1 MTTERELPL
10 IALRAF
16 AVAARAQSL
25 SSAAKELGV
34 THGAVSKQ
42 IRSLENWLGQQVF
55 TREGRGLTLTPYGKI
70 LAEQLGQSFKDMG
83 AACEYVRR
91 QRSKTVLAIE
101 APSTFA
107 MYFLMPRLK
116 RFEARHANLSV
127 WISTRMTGE
136 TPDISANDLVITRGS
151 AERIG
156 SYLKDTTTLFAEN
169 LTPVS
174 AEALLQRRP
183 LKKPADILKHSLITS
198 ATRPGHWEAW
208 LQEAGVRD
216 YLLEGGHRFDHMFVA
231 MHAVREGLGSIVAPK
246 EFFVG
251 LSRWKLRCPFPDTV
265 VKGEQYFAHST
276 SRADPRHVNRFV
288 SWLKEEIGK

>member
-1 MTTERELPL
+1 MTKERELPL

-16 AVAARAQSL
+16 AVAARAHSL

-42 IRSLENWLGQQVF
+42 IRALESWLGQHVF

-70 LAEQLGQSFKDMG
+70 LAEQLGQSFKDIG
-83 AACEYVRR
+83 SACEYVRR

-116 RFEARHANLSV
+116 RFEARYDNVSV

-136 TPDISANDLVITRGS
+136 TPDISANDLVITRGI

-156 SYLKDTTTLFAEN
+156 SYLKNTTTLFAEN
-169 LTPVS
+169 LTPIS
-174 AEALLQRRP
+174 AEVLLQRRP
-183 LKKPADILKHSLITS
+183 LKKPADILRHSLITS

-231 MHAVREGLGSIVAPK
+231 IHAVREGLGSIVAPK

-251 LSRWKLRCPFPDTV
+251 PSRWKLRCPFPDIV

-288 SWLKEEIGK
+288 DWMKEEIGK

>member
-1 MTTERELPL
+1 MSKERELPL

-16 AVAARAQSL
+16 AVAARTSSL
-25 SSAAKELGV
+25 NSAAEELGV

-42 IRSLENWLGQQVF
+42 VRSLESWLGQQVF
-55 TREGRGLTLTPYGKI
+55 SREGRGLTLTPYGKV
-70 LAEQLGQSFKDMG
+70 LAEQLGQSFRDINS
-83 AACEYVRR
+83 ACEYVKR

-107 MYFLMPRLK
+107 MYFLLPRLR
-116 RFEARHANLSV
+116 RFEARHPNLSV

-136 TPDISANDLVITRGS
+136 TPDVSANDIVITRGS

-156 SYLKDTTTLFAEN
+156 SYLKDTTTLFEES
-169 LTPVS
+169 LTPVT
-174 AEALLQRRP
+174 ADILLQRRP
-183 LKKPADILKHSLITS
+183 VKKPIDILKHSLITS

-208 LQEAGVRD
+208 LQEADVRD

-246 EFFVG
+246 EFFPNHA
-251 LSRWKLRCPFPDTV
+251 RWKLRCPFPDIV
-265 VKGEQYFAHST
+265 VRGEKYFAHST
-276 SRADPRHVNRFV
+276 SRADPRYVGRFV
-288 SWLKEEIGK
+288 EWLKEEIRR